1 MKDYFKF
8 DTTPINPNPPIP
20 KEIERAAVQYKKDGE
35 MESVGPFKVVTSNK
49 YYYHCNNELIAISD
63 QNNYEYPPI
72 NVQKL
77 IKA

>member
-49 YYYHCNNELIAISD
+49 YLS
-63 QNNYEYPPI
+63 
-72 NVQKL
+72 L
-77 IKA
+77 